1 MEEDKE
7 LGDEKA
13 VNAAIRMAKKS
24 ARPSKI
30 GVPLPA
36 KTSNKKAKRRPLRDG
51 SAFERDLGQ
60 KAKNQEGIRAKKGD
74 TVKLG
79 KKGGKHKER
88 KA

>member
-7 LGDEKA
+7 LGDERA

-36 KTSNKKAKRRPLRDG
+36 KTSNEKAKRRPLRYG

-60 KAKNQEGIRAKKGD
+60 KPKHQEGIRAKKGD

-79 KKGGKHKER
+79 KKGGKHKGR
-88 KA
+88 KP